1 MSRAKFSRLAV
12 ELHLRSK
19 LETLER
25 WLLRDYNHRINLAD
39 PVAPAL
45 RGGMPPRE
53 ILLIGQW
60 VTTRELLDD
69 LVEDL
74 VQA

>member
-1 MSRAKFSRLAV
+1 MHRAKFSRTAI
-12 ELHLRSK
+12 ELNLRTK

-25 WLLRDYNHRINLAD
+25 WLLRDYNHRIELGD

-45 RGGMPPRE
+45 RGGMPPRA

-60 VTTRELLDD
+60 VATKELLDD
-69 LVEDL
+69 LIDDL
-74 VQA
+74 VKA